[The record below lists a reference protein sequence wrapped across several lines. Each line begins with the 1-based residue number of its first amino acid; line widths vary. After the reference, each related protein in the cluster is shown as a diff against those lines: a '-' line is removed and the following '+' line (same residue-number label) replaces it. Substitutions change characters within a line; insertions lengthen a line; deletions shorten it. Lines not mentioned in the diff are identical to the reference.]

1 MEDKCMLGRLKVY
14 SKREGE
20 GGGVAPLSLRKA
32 QQDNSRIGLKIQ
44 RKQPTTG
51 ER

>member
-1 MEDKCMLGRLKVY
+1 MLGRLKVY

-20 GGGVAPLSLRKA
+20 GGGGVAPLSLRKA